1 VSPNER
7 HTGIIRAMPPWFREH
22 LACPDCL
29 APLVSEDAGTACACG
44 FVIPAGVPPDL
55 RPQHPAERTLRVRVG
70 SDAHDGLAATLVERP
85 AITYSGPAAVRDS
98 SELFSAAAPWLKP
111 GGRLLDLGCGPRDQA
126 APAAHYGLAY
136 AGVDF
141 TSDRADLRADA
152 HAIPFRDATFD
163 AVLSYAVFEHLY
175 HPHLAAREVARVLKP
190 GGVFFGAVSLGE
202 PFHDS
207 YFHHS
212 ALGLLSILADSG
224 LRAVRLWSSYD
235 TLHALSTMGRYP
247 KVQRMLIEA
256 VYRFGTAFPFL
267 APRKYFRWS
276 EREKAVDALHRAASV
291 CFVVERTVERT
302 VEKVVR

>member
-1 VSPNER
+1 
-7 HTGIIRAMPPWFREH
+7 MPPWFREH
-22 LACPDCL
+22 LACPDCQ
-29 APLVSEDAGTACACG
+29 APLGSEEAGTRCGCG
-44 FVIPAGVPPDL
+44 FVIAAGRPADL
-55 RPQHPAERTLRVRVG
+55 RPQRPVERTLPVRLG
-70 SDAHDGLAATLVERP
+70 SHAHEELAAVPVERP

-98 SELFSAAAPWLKP
+98 SELFSAAAPWLKR

-126 APAAHYGLAY
+126 APAEHYGLAY

-141 TSDRADLRADA
+141 TSEQADLRADA

-175 HPHLAAREVARVLKP
+175 HPHLAAAEVARVLKP

-212 ALGLLSILADSG
+212 ALGLLSILSGTG
-224 LRAVRLWSSYD
+224 LRTVRLWPSYD
-235 TLHALSTMGRYP
+235 TLHALATMGRYP
-247 KVQRMLIEA
+247 KAQRLLIEA

-267 APRKYFRWS
+267 APRRHFRWS
-276 EREKAVDALHRAASV
+276 AREKAVDALHRAASV
-291 CFVVERTVERT
+291 CFLA
-302 VEKVVR
+302 EKVAS